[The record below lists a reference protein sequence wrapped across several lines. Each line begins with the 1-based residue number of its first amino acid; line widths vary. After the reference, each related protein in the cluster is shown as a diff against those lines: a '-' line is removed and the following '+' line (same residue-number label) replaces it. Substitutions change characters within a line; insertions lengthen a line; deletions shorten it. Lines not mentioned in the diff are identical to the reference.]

1 MDNIGKLKF
10 ISAPLT
16 GLTDHLLT
24 RAGGSHVKPGV
35 REQGDNT
42 VTILDKSVAASN
54 LNTQNDPIP
63 PNSNLNLD
71 AKALQMIEAESALT
85 PYGNLV

>member
-24 RAGGSHVKPGV
+24 RAGGSHVKPSVRVQGV
-35 REQGDNT
+35 DPPT
-42 VTILDKSVAASN
+42 VLDKAVLASN
-54 LNTQNDPIP
+54 LKTQNTPIQI
-63 PNSNLNLD
+63 NENLD
-71 AKALQMIEAESALT
+71 IEALQMIGAESALT
-85 PYGNLV
+85 PYGNLM